1 MRGASTAAG
10 SPGGRHLTFEKCG
23 IVLGGLPSAT
33 SVAIAEAA
41 FDAHICEW
49 GPGECEICRVRGER
63 RFVARRRVITRP

>member
-1 MRGASTAAG
+1 MRCASAVVG
-10 SPGGRHLTFEKCG
+10 SPGGRRLTFEECG
-23 IVLGGLPSAT
+23 IVPGRLPSAT

-63 RFVARRRVITRP
+63 RFVTRRQVIARP